1 MGLRKIVLLFVLM
14 TSTLTASISTIG
26 IEVDTSIGVDAETK
40 PERKTLVVYFSRTG
54 NTELLAQEIAGYYQ
68 ASLLALEAK
77 EYPVGLRGL
86 LHAVADSQEK
96 QALISPE
103 KIELSAYDTVF
114 IGAPIW
120 RYSPAPPV
128 WQFIDNNK
136 LANKKVVLF
145 STFNSGFQQKYIDEF
160 QARVEAQGGVFIS
173 HLYIRRG
180 RMLVQIGSEALLA
193 RAREELEKLE
203 L

>member
-1 MGLRKIVLLFVLM
+1 MSLKTIVLLFVLM
-14 TSTLTASISTIG
+14 TSTLTPSASSAG
-26 IEVDTSIGVDAETK
+26 IEADPKSA
-40 PERKTLVVYFSRTG
+40 RKVLVVYFSRSG
-54 NTELLAQEIAGYYQ
+54 NTQLLAQEIANYYQ

-77 EYPVGLRGL
+77 EYPMGLRGL
-86 LHAVADSQEK
+86 LHAVADSQET

-103 KIELSAYDTVF
+103 KTDLSAYDTLF

-145 STFNSGFQQKYIDEF
+145 STFNSGFKQKYIDEF
-160 QARVEAQGGVFIS
+160 QARVEAQGGSFIS
-173 HLYIRRG
+173 HLYIKRG
-180 RMLVQIGSEALLA
+180 RMLVQISSEALLVS
-193 RAREELEKLE
+193 AREELEKLE